1 LPGVGIERDDPGS
14 IAIVIP
20 PALSAGHEAHFPLVL
35 DGLLQA
41 IDDGKWPAALAART
55 LAKYALL
62 AEAAAAVS
70 PPSD

>member
-1 LPGVGIERDDPGS
+1 
-14 IAIVIP
+14 
-20 PALSAGHEAHFPLVL
+20 VL
-35 DGLLQA
+35 DRLLQA
-41 IDDGKWPAALAART
+41 IDDGGFPAAPAART